1 MANDPN
7 KDEMMNKEVKTE
19 GASGE
24 NGGEPKKKKITAV
37 FRTQNSRQNSLKSR
51 PSQPQQ
57 PAKKKPASCKTRASR
72 REAGGIT
79 ESRESGGKACGSEA
93 CRGKD
98 RDGREE
104 GGASRSPFRRYGEG
118 SRGGSPDYP

>member
-37 FRTQNSRQNSLKSR
+37 FRTQNSRQNR
-51 PSQPQQ
+51 VHPEVQTF
-57 PAKKKPASCKTRASR
+57 AAAS
-72 REAGGIT
+72 
-79 ESRESGGKACGSEA
+79 SG
-93 CRGKD
+93 
-98 RDGREE
+98 
-104 GGASRSPFRRYGEG
+104 
-118 SRGGSPDYP
+118 

>member
-37 FRTQNSRQNSLKSR
+37 FRTQNSRAE
-51 PSQPQQ
+51 QPEVQTF
-57 PAKKKPASCKTRASR
+57 AAAAAGEEETCSCKTRASC